1 MRRIRWFGGLFMSA
15 TLVFAGFVPLSRP
28 AEAAGVSFIRDTE
41 IENTIRVYTAPLFKA
56 AGLDIASVD
65 IYLVKDKRLNAFV
78 AGGQKL
84 FIHTGLLQRA
94 EGPGQVIGVLAHEL
108 GHIAGGHLARLQDGL
123 SKATAQSIVAMM
135 LGGAAAMA
143 SGSGDALAATLAGSQ
158 HIGQRTILQYTR
170 SMEQAADQAGIG
182 YLEATHQSARGLLQ
196 FLEILADQEAILSSN
211 QDPYISTHPVTQD
224 RIEFVRHHVE
234 ISKYSDVEPSAELK
248 RMHARMRGKL
258 NGFLDP
264 PANTLQHYDASD
276 PSIEA
281 RYARAIA
288 YMQLHEVDNAL
299 AIVDSLLEKS
309 PDDPFFHE
317 LKGDILRDAG
327 RVRESISSYEAA
339 IHLLPWAA
347 LIRMSLATSQLGLEE
362 PAMTKAALANL
373 QQALRYEREIPGLW
387 HMLATAQGRLGNRG
401 EASLALAEEA
411 LLRGKTDLA
420 LRHAGSAARE
430 LPTGSPSWLRTQDIE
445 NAAKAKK

>member
-1 MRRIRWFGGLFMSA
+1 MFGFCLLLYIVHLVLFSYSFFFFFNQKTAYYVRISDWSSDVCSSDL
-15 TLVFAGFVPLSRP
+15 
-28 AEAAGVSFIRDTE
+28 
-41 IENTIRVYTAPLFKA
+41 
-56 AGLDIASVD
+56 
-65 IYLVKDKRLNAFV
+65 
-78 AGGQKL
+78 
-84 FIHTGLLQRA
+84 
-94 EGPGQVIGVLAHEL
+94 
-108 GHIAGGHLARLQDGL
+108 
-123 SKATAQSIVAMM
+123 
-135 LGGAAAMA
+135 
-143 SGSGDALAATLAGSQ
+143 
-158 HIGQRTILQYTR
+158 
-170 SMEQAADQAGIG
+170 IG

-309 PDDPFFHE
+309 PDDQSFHE

-327 RVRESISSYEAA
+327 RVRESISFYEAA
-339 IHLLPWAA
+339 IHLPPWAA
-347 LIRMSLATSQLGLEE
+347 LIRLSLATSQLGLEE

-401 EASLALAEEA
+401 EASTALAE
-411 LLRGKTDLA
+411 
-420 LRHAGSAARE
+420 AGSAERRDGKE
-430 LPTGSPSWLRTQDIE
+430 CVSPCRSRWWP
-445 NAAKAKK
+445 AH